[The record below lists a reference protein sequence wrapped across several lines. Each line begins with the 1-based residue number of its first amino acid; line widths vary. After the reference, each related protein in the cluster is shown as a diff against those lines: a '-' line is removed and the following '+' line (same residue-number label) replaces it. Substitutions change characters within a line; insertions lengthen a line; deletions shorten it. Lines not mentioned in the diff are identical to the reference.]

1 MANLKAILKRINTV
15 KNTQQ
20 ITKAMKMVSA
30 AKLRRTEGKTKSFR
44 VYNSELESIIQ
55 GVIEKGGID
64 HPFLKQREEK
74 KILLVAFAADR
85 GLCGS
90 YNHNLIKKIEEFLRT
105 HADKEIL
112 IYFYGR
118 KLKEKFRKRNL
129 NVIEYLP
136 AMTEHITFEQA
147 VNEAEKIKKHFV
159 DGEVDAVYVIFSFFR
174 SPLRQE
180 PMVRKVLPITFE
192 KSEKEL
198 ENYVDYIYEPSKEE
212 VVHWLIESYFQ
223 SVIYDSILE
232 AVASEHAARMTA
244 MDNATN
250 NAEDMIYRLTL
261 TYNKARQAAI
271 TKELMEIVTGAEAL
285 KQHS

>member
-30 AKLRRTEGKTKSFR
+30 AKLRKTEGKTKNFR
-44 VYNSELESIIQ
+44 VYNSELEGIIQ
-55 GVIEKGGID
+55 GVVEKGGIQ
-64 HPFLKQREEK
+64 HPYLEEKEEK

-90 YNHNLIKKIEEFLRT
+90 YNHNLIKKIEEFLSL
-105 HADKEIL
+105 HAEKEIV
-112 IYFYGR
+112 IYFFGR
-118 KLKEKFRKRNL
+118 KLRERFKKRNL
-129 NVIEYLP
+129 NVIEYMP
-136 AMTEHITFEQA
+136 AMNEHVTFEQA
-147 VNEAEKIKKHFV
+147 VDVAEKIKKHYV
-159 DGEVDAVYVIFSFFR
+159 EGEVDAVYVIFSFYR
-174 SPLRQE
+174 SPISQH
-180 PMVRKVLPITFE
+180 PMIKRVLPISFE
-192 KSEKEL
+192 KKEKEL
-198 ENYVDYIYEPSKEE
+198 ENYVDYLYEPDKER
-212 VVHWLIESYFQ
+212 VIHWLIESYYH

-232 AVASEHAARMTA
+232 AVASEHGARMTA

>member
-30 AKLRRTEGKTKSFR
+30 AKLRRTEGKTRSFR
-44 VYNSELESIIQ
+44 DYNRELQSIIE
-55 GVIEKGGID
+55 GVILRGGIR
-64 HPFLKQREEK
+64 HPYLNTRDEK

-90 YNHNLIKKIEEFLRT
+90 YNHNIIKKIEEFFRI
-105 HADKEIL
+105 HRDKEIL
-112 IYFYGR
+112 IYFFGR
-118 KLKEKFRKRNL
+118 KLKEKFKKRKL
-129 NVIEYLP
+129 NVLEYLP
-136 AMTEHITFEQA
+136 AMTEHVTYEDA
-147 VNEAEKIKKHFV
+147 VEIAEKMKKHFV
-159 DGEVDAVYVIFSFFR
+159 EGEVDAVYTIFSYFR

-180 PMVRKVLPITFE
+180 PMIRKVLPITIE
-192 KSEKEL
+192 RKEKEV
-198 ENYVDYIYEPSKEE
+198 ENLVDYIYEPAKEE
-212 VVHWLIESYFQ
+212 VVNWLIESYLHSIF
-223 SVIYDSILE
+223 YDTILE

>member
-15 KNTQQ
+15 KSTQQ

-30 AKLRRTEGKTKSFR
+30 AKLRRTEGKTRNFR

-55 GVIEKGGID
+55 GVIEKGGIE
-64 HPFLKQREEK
+64 HPFLKNREER

-90 YNHNLIKKIEEFLRT
+90 YNHNLVKKVEEFLNV
-105 HADKEIL
+105 HKDKEIL

-118 KLKEKFRKRNL
+118 KLKEKFKRRKL

-136 AMTEHITFEQA
+136 AMTEHVTFEMA
-147 VNEAEKIKKHFV
+147 VKEAEKFKQYFV
-159 DGEVDAVYVIFSFFR
+159 EDKVDAVYVIFSFFR

-180 PMVRKVLPITFE
+180 PMIRKVLPITFE
-192 KSEKEL
+192 KKESGL
-198 ENYVDYIYEPSKEE
+198 ENYVDYLYEPTKEE
-212 VVHWLIESYFQ
+212 VVHWLIESYFH

-232 AVASEHAARMTA
+232 GVASEHAARMTA

>member
-44 VYNSELESIIQ
+44 VYNSELEAIIQ
-55 GVIEKGGID
+55 GIIEKGGID

-105 HADKEIL
+105 YGDKEIL

-192 KSEKEL
+192 KSEREV
-198 ENYVDYIYEPSKEE
+198 ENYVDYIYEPSKKE

>member
-15 KNTQQ
+15 KSTQQ
-20 ITKAMKMVSA
+20 ITKAMKMVAA

-44 VYNSELESIIQ
+44 VYNSELEGIIQ
-55 GVIEKGGID
+55 GVVEKGGID
-64 HPFLKQREEK
+64 HPFLKQRDER

-90 YNHNLIKKIEEFLRT
+90 YNHNLVKKVEEFLKE
-105 HADKEIL
+105 HSDKEIL

-118 KLKEKFRKRNL
+118 KLKERFKKRNL

-136 AMTEHITFEQA
+136 AITEHITFEEA
-147 VNEAEKIKKHFV
+147 VKEAEKIKKHFV
-159 DGEVDAVYVIFSFFR
+159 DEEVDAVYVLFSFFR

-180 PMVRKVLPITFE
+180 PMVRKVLPISIE
-192 KSEKEL
+192 KQEREQ
-198 ENYVDYIYEPSKEE
+198 ENLVDYIYEPSKEG
-212 VVHWLIESYFQ
+212 VVHWLIESYFH
-223 SVIYDSILE
+223 SVIYDSMLE
-232 AVASEHAARMTA
+232 GVASEHAARMTA

-271 TKELMEIVTGAEAL
+271 TTELMEIVTGAEAL